1 MTQHTPTGDLD
12 PFFVFEFRPIDEPD
26 EHDPDRR
33 PSTYWDL
40 ERGCRGPH
48 PLPDWVVTDRGAVDT
63 DLGTIKTGKE
73 ADVLLVRREAT
84 DGSGHTALMA
94 AKRYRDDRHRSF
106 HRSAAYTESRRARRS
121 RDTRAL
127 DRKSSY
133 GRQVAASMWAQ
144 AEWQALCRYWEAGVA
159 VPYPVQVDGTE
170 ILMEFVGDDGLAA
183 PRLAQTRPDPDLLG
197 HYFEQVRDAMV
208 RLAAQ
213 GVTHGDLSPYNVLAD
228 GERIVLIDLPQ
239 VVDIVAN
246 PQGMDFLLRDC
257 EIICRWFGARGLHVD
272 ARELFGELVSFAV

>member
-1 MTQHTPTGDLD
+1 PLPVAVRQLTARKPVARRVGRGHPGATRLVVGSERAARPPRTRGGMTCTGPSRVRPRTTDPSPPGAPPLTQHTPTGDLD

-63 DLGTIKTGKE
+63 DLGTIKTGKA
-73 ADVLLVRREAT
+73 ADVPLVRREAT
-84 DGSGHTALMA
+84 DGSGHTTLMA

-159 VPYPVQVDGTE
+159 VPYPVQVDGPE
-170 ILMEFVGDDGLAA
+170 ILMEFVADAALAA
-183 PRLAQTRPDPDLLG
+183 PPLAPTRPDPHPLG
-197 HYFEQVRDAMV
+197 RPVGQV
-208 RLAAQ
+208 
-213 GVTHGDLSPYNVLAD
+213 P
-228 GERIVLIDLPQ
+228 
-239 VVDIVAN
+239 
-246 PQGMDFLLRDC
+246 
-257 EIICRWFGARGLHVD
+257 GATVP
-272 ARELFGELVSFAV
+272 

>member
-1 MTQHTPTGDLD
+1 M
-12 PFFVFEFRPIDEPD
+12 
-26 EHDPDRR
+26 
-33 PSTYWDL
+33 
-40 ERGCRGPH
+40 
-48 PLPDWVVTDRGAVDT
+48 VTDRGAVDT

-257 EIICRWFGARGLHVD
+257 ENICRWFGARGLHVD